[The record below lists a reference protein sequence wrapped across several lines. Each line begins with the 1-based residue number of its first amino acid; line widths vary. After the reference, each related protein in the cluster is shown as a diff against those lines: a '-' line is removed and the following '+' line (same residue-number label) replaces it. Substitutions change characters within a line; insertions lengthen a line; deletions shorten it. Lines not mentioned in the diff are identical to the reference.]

1 MNRGVVNSRRSLGLR
16 RIRRIADLLA
26 PVPVRIADELAR
38 DLLRRKAESLAQL
51 NPAAGAE
58 PALCTHCGQPAPL
71 SSGAPDPATPRGDG
85 Q

>member
-1 MNRGVVNSRRSLGLR
+1 MNRGGVKSYRWLMAGH
-16 RIRRIADLLA
+16 IRRIADLLA
-26 PVPVRIADELAR
+26 PVPVRIADDLAR
-38 DLLRRKAESLAQL
+38 DLLRRKSESLAQL
-51 NPAAGAE
+51 TPAAGAE